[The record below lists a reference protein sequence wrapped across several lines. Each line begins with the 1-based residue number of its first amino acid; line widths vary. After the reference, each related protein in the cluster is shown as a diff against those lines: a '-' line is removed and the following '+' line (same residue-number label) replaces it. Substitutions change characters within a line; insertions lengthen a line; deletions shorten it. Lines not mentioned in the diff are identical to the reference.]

1 MGTNR
6 HSFPIKPNGFIRFQ
20 KDGGGESNELQE
32 ILSSG
37 YASASISS
45 NGGSKSYTRADADK
59 ITKAIITLQKE
70 LYQLNAL
77 LRNAGTDPFE
87 IKKILHVYC

>member
-1 MGTNR
+1 MTITQQR
-6 HSFPIKPNGFIRFQ
+6 KILTRITECE
-20 KDGGGESNELQE
+20 KDISELKRVRQE

-59 ITKAIITLQKE
+59 ITKAIINLQKE

>member
-1 MGTNR
+1 MLVSQQR
-6 HSFPIKPNGFIRFQ
+6 KILIRIQ
-20 KDGGGESNELQE
+20 NVEKEIAELKKVRTE

-45 NGGSKSYTRADADK
+45 QGGSKSYTRMDADK

-70 LYQLNAL
+70 LEQLNTMLSTGSAGAL
-77 LRNAGTDPFE
+77 E